1 MTKHYPKMSLAAF
14 AHKFKPE
21 IPFGAV
27 LALEVALVMRI
38 YAINFGVIQ
47 FGDPDE
53 GAYLGVAR
61 LLNHG
66 YAYGQFFFDQFPL
79 FPQLLALAFRTGGDN
94 VSSARAMILI
104 FAALGL
110 VAIALLTRTA
120 GTRAAALLAVG
131 LTALH
136 PFYVTFSRYTMSEV
150 PSIALAL
157 WALVVVSPFGQ
168 PSSRWR
174 LALAAML
181 LTASVL
187 IKPLAIG
194 LVFPLFAWVVWT
206 RIERGESRIKVHW
219 RPLLVDGIVFA
230 GVCLVTALPFL
241 GLHLGNE
248 FRETVVFH
256 EQELNARGPEFQ
268 LGLNGL
274 GKFLQD
280 SVGWLGLFGLGV
292 AALTRRAPLFLLP
305 LLAGNLI
312 TLALVLQLPPFSHH
326 YTLLVPTLSI
336 VAALGLEQG
345 ARELYN
351 AGRALPAWRR
361 EAERYPVRLRVLGL
375 AAAAV
380 VAFILTCVSAP
391 QVVAQDRA
399 ILERAR
405 RNDDAVVTFLAQ
417 HTHPNDFVLS
427 DDPIVV
433 YLAGCLLPPSGIN
446 LAYVSTFE
454 IDRSAFARLSQTM
467 QVFPVQ
473 AVVVTGEYHRNPKLI
488 HWLEAT
494 FPVQYEVDGGSA
506 ALSAKFFLMPPK

>member
-1 MTKHYPKMSLAAF
+1 MSLTAL
-14 AHKFKPE
+14 AHKLKPE
-21 IPFGAV
+21 IPFGAA
-27 LALEVALVMRI
+27 LALEIVLVMRV

-79 FPQLLALAFRTGGDN
+79 FPQLLALAFRIAGDN

-120 GTRAAALLAVG
+120 GTRAASLLAVG

-136 PFYVTFSRYTMSEV
+136 PFYLTFSRYTMSEV
-150 PSIALAL
+150 PGAALAF
-157 WALVVVSPFGQ
+157 WALVVVSPFDQ
-168 PSSRWR
+168 PRSRRR

-206 RIERGESRIKVHW
+206 RIERGESRIRVHW

-230 GVCLVTALPFL
+230 AVCLVTALPFL
-241 GLHLGNE
+241 GLRLGNE

-256 EQELNARGPEFQ
+256 EQELGARGPEFQ

-280 SVGWLGLFGLGV
+280 SLGWLGLFGLGA
-292 AALTRRAPLFLLP
+292 AALTRRTPLFFLP

-312 TLALVLQLPPFSHH
+312 TLGLLLQLPPFSHH

-345 ARELYN
+345 VRELYN
-351 AGRALPAWRR
+351 AWRAITAWLRN
-361 EAERYPVRLRVLGL
+361 AEQNRVRLRGL
-375 AAAAV
+375 ALATLGV
-380 VAFILTCVSAP
+380 LAFILVGIAAP
-391 QVVAQDRA
+391 QVAAQDRA

-405 RNDDAVVTFLAQ
+405 RNDDAVIAFLAQ

-454 IDRSAFARLSQTM
+454 IDRNAFARLSQTM
-467 QVFPVQ
+467 HAYPLQ
-473 AVVVTGEYHRNPKLI
+473 AVVATGEYHRNPTLI

-494 FPVQYEVDGGSA
+494 FPIQREVDGGSN
-506 ALSAKFFLMPPK
+506 ALSAKFYLMPPK